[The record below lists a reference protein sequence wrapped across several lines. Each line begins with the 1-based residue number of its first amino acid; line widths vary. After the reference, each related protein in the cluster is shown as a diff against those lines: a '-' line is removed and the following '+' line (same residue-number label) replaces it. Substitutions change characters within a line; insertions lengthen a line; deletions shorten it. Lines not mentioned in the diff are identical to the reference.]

1 LNAGTGVLAYIP
13 SAIDIGAK
21 TIEVKESF
29 ELDSPIFAPQNNGF
43 FLLFLSYHM
52 MTMMKEQSLCFL
64 RRILGFRHC

>member
-43 FLLFLSYHM
+43 FFIVPQLSYDDDDEG
-52 MTMMKEQSLCFL
+52 TITLLS
-64 RRILGFRHC
+64 